1 MSLPRARR
9 RRPSALAS
17 LVALVLAGCGGIG
30 FESQESPLTGQGPTL
45 QPLAL
50 QPAWRKV
57 LNEGPVFRE
66 KPTERAV
73 AAIDPGTGRVAV
85 GTVGGWFQAMTL
97 GGGDVIWRVPVPG
110 GVSAHAIFDQGRVL
124 TGTDDGELLALDA
137 ASGRRVWSFRGKGD
151 VTQAPT
157 VSGGLIY
164 FVDATNTLYA
174 IDRSSGEWRW
184 QYRREVP
191 AEFALVG
198 EARPTVDGSR
208 VFAGFS
214 DGVLAALAA
223 EDGAVLWTKDLA
235 PEHERFQDVDAT
247 PQVIDGTLYA
257 ASAAAGLYAMDPASG
272 DVRWMLPQPGIT
284 GLATYEGDLIVS
296 SDRGLLLRVDPSTA
310 KVVWQ
315 VRFQSEGAPSAPT
328 VAAGVVLVGLSRG
341 SMYFIDPTS
350 GRVLRRFASG
360 QGFSAPA
367 GGSDGAVSV
376 LSNGGVLYAFRNGA
390 R

>member
-1 MSLPRARR
+1 VSPSRARR
-9 RRPSALAS
+9 RRSSALAP
-17 LVALVLAGCGGIG
+17 LLTVAIAGCGSFG
-30 FESQESPLTGQGPTL
+30 FESEDTPLTGFYPSLT
-45 QPLAL
+45 PMAL
-50 QPAWRKV
+50 QPAWRRA
-57 LNEGPVFRE
+57 LNEGPIYLE

-73 AAIDPGTGRVAV
+73 AAIDTDAGRVAV
-85 GTVGGWFQAMTL
+85 GTVGGWFQALTL
-97 GGGDVIWRVPVPG
+97 AGGDVIWRVPVPG

-137 ASGRRVWSFRGKGD
+137 ASGRREWSFRGKGD

-157 VSGGLIY
+157 VAGGLIY

-174 IDRSSGEWRW
+174 IDRNTGEWRW
-184 QYRREVP
+184 QYRREAP

-198 EARPTVDGSR
+198 EARPTVDGNR

-223 EDGAVLWTKDLA
+223 DDGAVLWTKDLA

-247 PQVIDGTLYA
+247 PQVIEGTLYA

-272 DVRWMLPQPGIT
+272 DVKWTLPQPGIT
-284 GLATYEGDLIVS
+284 GLATYEGDLLVT
-296 SDRGLLLRVDPSTA
+296 SDRGLLLRVDAATA
-310 KVVWQ
+310 RVVWQ
-315 VRFQSEGAPSAPT
+315 VRFDSEGAPSAPT
-328 VAAGVVLVGLSRG
+328 VAAGVVLVGMSRG
-341 SMYFIDPTS
+341 SMYFIDPTA

-367 GGSDGAVSV
+367 GGTDGAVSV
-376 LSNGGVLYAFRNGA
+376 LSNGGVLYSFLNGG